1 MMVRHLILLA
11 CAALLSACTTATD
24 QRTGAHELTL
34 VSAKLQRELA
44 EFATMRT
51 KVDVNRQLVANLLE
65 ARAASL
71 EANTAIDV
79 KSWELAA
86 DKDRVALFNGL
97 VAAADAA
104 ADREKSNAEMLAR
117 NKQLV
122 RDTKSKVATRADE
135 LGALQKTLGA
145 LARNDKLRDSFKF
158 YETYF
163 AEVKATVD
171 KAKTASDAAATAAL
185 NALPKVEEA
194 KK

>member
-104 ADREKSNAEMLAR
+104 ADR
-117 NKQLV
+117 
-122 RDTKSKVATRADE
+122 DTKSKVATRADE

-185 NALPKVEEA
+185 NALP
-194 KK
+194 